1 MRHTA
6 LTMAALGLLLAGCD
20 RAKQNEVTGPIVN
33 ARKGA
38 VLQNVGETPMA
49 ERVAVIGLLNK
60 RNGIVRNLTMKP
72 GEALRLRDV
81 IVRLRACETTAPW
94 ESPPLTGAFLQLDIE
109 QRGKEWRRVF
119 SGWLYKESPS
129 LNVVENPLYD
139 VWPKSCT
146 MSWPGAP
153 VAAPQS
159 ASPDTAAPAVR
170 SSSKPS
176 SAKKSAGTTLPPPS
190 APVAAEPLE
199 AAPSTPDPSAAPS
212 NRT

>member
-1 MRHTA
+1 MRRTA
-6 LTMAALGLLLAGCD
+6 LTTAALGLLLAGCD

-94 ESPPLTGAFLQLDIE
+94 ESPPVTGAFLQLDIE
-109 QRGKEWRRVF
+109 QPGKEWRRVF

-129 LNVVENPLYD
+129 LNVIESPLYD

-159 ASPDTAAPAVR
+159 ASPDTAAPADR
-170 SSSKPS
+170 SSSKTS
-176 SAKKSAGTTLPPPS
+176 SAKKSAGTASPAPS
-190 APVAAEPLE
+190 AAEPLE
-199 AAPSTPDPSAAPS
+199 PAPSTPDPSAAPS

>member
-1 MRHTA
+1 MRRTA

-72 GEALRLRDV
+72 GDALRLRDV
-81 IVRLRACETTAPW
+81 TVRLRACETTAPW

-109 QRGKEWRRVF
+109 QPSKEWRRVF

-129 LNVVENPLYD
+129 LNVVESPLYD

-153 VAAPQS
+153 VAAPE
-159 ASPDTAAPAVR
+159 AAAPADR

-176 SAKKSAGTTLPPPS
+176 SAKKSAGSASPAPS

-199 AAPSTPDPSAAPS
+199 PAPTTPGPSASPS

>member
-1 MRHTA
+1 MPRTA

-109 QRGKEWRRVF
+109 QPSKEWRRVF

-129 LNVVENPLYD
+129 LNVVESPLYD

-153 VAAPQS
+153 VAAPE
-159 ASPDTAAPAVR
+159 AAAPADR

-176 SAKKSAGTTLPPPS
+176 SAKKSAGSASPVPS

-199 AAPSTPDPSAAPS
+199 PAPTTPGPTASPS

>member
-1 MRHTA
+1 MGRTA
-6 LTMAALGLLLAGCD
+6 LTIAALGLLLAGCD

-109 QRGKEWRRVF
+109 QPNKEWRRVF

-153 VAAPQS
+153 VAAP
-159 ASPDTAAPAVR
+159 AAAAPAER
-170 SSSKPS
+170 APSKVS
-176 SAKKSAGTTLPPPS
+176 SAKKSAVAPS
-190 APVAAEPLE
+190 DP
-199 AAPSTPDPSAAPS
+199 AAPAVAPDEPTPATPDPSATPS